1 MSIFKDTVNITTHI
15 LSEKQNYVM
24 SLVQCKCSVVE
35 VDILDVMIKITKQKA
50 ERIESNVEF
59 HIIDLRDLN
68 PDARFNACI

>member
-24 SLVQCKCSVVE
+24 SLVQCRCSVVE